1 MATHR
6 IGIIS
11 PNTLFAANIFP
22 GRIADHLTL
31 TNADIGNVGVIVLP
45 ELASDFGFY
54 GDWMVPQN
62 YVGTPKVVVT
72 GIFDGEPGA
81 GDDLGFTIK
90 GKELA
95 DDETADAAF
104 GTEDTFQDTDIGA
117 YADEDYFEF
126 AITLSN
132 IVPVVGET
140 IYYLFARDDSA
151 TTYTGILLM
160 SGLYFEYADA

>member
-6 IGIIS
+6 ISIRTSNIGPDASVVFNLIS
-11 PNTLFAANIFP
+11 SQLS
-22 GRIADHLTL
+22 L
-31 TNADIGNVGVIVLP
+31 TNADIGKVGCWVLKD
-45 ELASDFGFY
+45 EAADNGWSDSF
-54 GDWMVPQN
+54 MVPQN
-62 YVGTPKVVVT
+62 YVGSPKVVVT

-95 DDETADAAF
+95 DNEAADAAF
-104 GTEDTFQDTDIGA
+104 GTEDTVQDTDIGD

-126 AITLSN
+126 SITLSN

-140 IYYLFARDDSA
+140 IFYYFARDDGS
-151 TTYTGILLM
+151 TTYTGNLLVT
-160 SGLYFEYADA
+160 GLHFEYADA